1 MPIEKYPPENELHPK
16 CQARRQREVQFI
28 LGGFCFF
35 AGDRPDFFPEFLA
48 DSDFSA
54 GTEPGSPFPEESAG
68 SRSRT
73 EQQDS
78 RCPDPFPKGMFTG
91 RRGAPSPLA
100 GKGSGCS
107 GRHLF
112 GREGRK
118 HARPVKPLH
127 RPRPFRRFGRF
138 NAGARRPIIEIRNL
152 KRQIAQ
158 ADKRCRTKAK
168 RWAAESRE
176 DNVSPSSCQ
185 NGRNGPEIMEI

>member
-1 MPIEKYPPENELHPK
+1 MTNIRPKMNCSPNVRHDDNGKCSSFWAVFVFSPETGRILSRTFWRVPI
-16 CQARRQREVQFI
+16 
-28 LGGFCFF
+28 
-35 AGDRPDFFPEFLA
+35 FPQGPNRVL
-48 DSDFSA
+48 
-54 GTEPGSPFPEESAG
+54 PFPEESAG

-73 EQQDS
+73 EQKDS
-78 RCPDPFPKGMFTG
+78 RCPDPFPKGMFTV

-100 GKGSGCS
+100 GKGIGCS

-118 HARPVKPLH
+118 HALPVKPLH

-168 RWAAESRE
+168 RWAAESRA

>member
-1 MPIEKYPPENELHPK
+1 MTNIRPKMNCSPNVRHDDSGKCSSFWAVFVFSPGTGRILSRTFWRIPI
-16 CQARRQREVQFI
+16 
-28 LGGFCFF
+28 
-35 AGDRPDFFPEFLA
+35 FPQGPNRVL
-48 DSDFSA
+48 S
-54 GTEPGSPFPEESAG
+54 FPEESAG

-91 RRGAPSPLA
+91 RRGVPSPIA
-100 GKGSGCS
+100 GKGSGCPD
-107 GRHLF
+107 RHLF
-112 GREGRK
+112 GKEGRK
-118 HARPVKPLH
+118 HTRPVKPLH

-168 RWAAESRE
+168 RRAAEFRA
-176 DNVSPSSCQ
+176 DNVSVSKGQ